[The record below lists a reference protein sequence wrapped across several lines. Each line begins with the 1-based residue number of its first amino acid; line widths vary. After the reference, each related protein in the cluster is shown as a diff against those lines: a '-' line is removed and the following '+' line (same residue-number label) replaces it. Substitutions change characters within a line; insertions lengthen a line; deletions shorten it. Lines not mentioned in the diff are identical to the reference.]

1 MGLSDG
7 GTDVIPCDKY
17 DAGDGPQLDEDHPQ
31 CVAEGTL
38 VVVGHAHSQ
47 LVGGLLPGVE
57 DEGGGHDVLYARP
70 RVAARDAHQQLQAVR
85 GQRDGGGRDEG
96 QQGEDGLAGPVGVPA
111 ALSQEQGLEVVTQR
125 DGDDGEVGAEGEHW
139 EECQEDV
146 QSEEKP
152 GVGRR
157 GLEVESVE
165 ISDGRYSHKL

>member
-7 GTDVIPCDKY
+7 GTDVIPGDKY
-17 DAGDGPQLDEDHPQ
+17 DAGGGPQLDEDHPQ

-47 LVGGLLPGVE
+47 LVGRLLPGVE

-96 QQGEDGLAGPVGVPA
+96 EQGEEGGAGPVGVAPA
-111 ALSQEQGLEVVTQR
+111 LGEEEGLEVVTQS
-125 DGDDGEVGAEGEHW
+125 DGDDGEVCAEGEHR
-139 EECQEDV
+139 E
-146 QSEEKP
+146 
-152 GVGRR
+152 
-157 GLEVESVE
+157 
-165 ISDGRYSHKL
+165 